1 MASEEEQKHQSLLE
15 YQDVRSVVSLA
26 YMESKL
32 TRTTLMKI
40 DLKKVLGIIFQFKL
54 LRCFFYFFF
63 VVVK

>member
-32 TRTTLMKI
+32 TKTTLMKI
-40 DLKKVLGIIFQFKL
+40 DLKKVLGIING
-54 LRCFFYFFF
+54 
-63 VVVK
+63 